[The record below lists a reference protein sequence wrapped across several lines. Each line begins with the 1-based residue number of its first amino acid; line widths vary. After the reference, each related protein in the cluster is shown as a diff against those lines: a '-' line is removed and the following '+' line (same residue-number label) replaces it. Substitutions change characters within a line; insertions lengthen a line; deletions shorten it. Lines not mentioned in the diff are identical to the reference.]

1 MNNKTVK
8 LNRDLLLNVLFCY
21 LLSFS
26 VFLSTFTQLVRT
38 VIGSVYRLDTVFMYG
53 IAILLICVNI
63 PVLAKRIKVKDAAFV
78 VIVFTLL
85 ILSATSKSA
94 NQSFLLPT
102 LRTYFITCVPLYFTA
117 IAVKDTESLDRCLKV
132 MAYIA
137 VLCGVMSLFWL
148 NPNIKDESYS
158 QSFGYMLLPSGVILF
173 REIIKKFSAIT
184 LGVWV
189 VSLALLLFSGARGP
203 LFSVVA
209 FSFIY
214 LLIKTDKR
222 KKKSVFGMAAMLS
235 LIAVA
240 VLKFNSLVDFAYRI
254 SLKIGVN
261 TRILDKLTEGELLS
275 SSGRNNYYD
284 FVIDYIK
291 SHPLIGSGMINDRAI
306 IANAL
311 SVPAEDAYGAYPHN
325 FFLELLMQFGIVIGS
340 VIIIAF
346 LGLLIYTLFG
356 KFKSSYKEYM
366 IMFLFIGFVPLM
378 VSGSYITFQGF
389 YVLLGIMAATLR
401 NGRLVRNG

>member
-1 MNNKTVK
+1 M
-8 LNRDLLLNVLFCY
+8 
-21 LLSFS
+21 
-26 VFLSTFTQLVRT
+26 
-38 VIGSVYRLDTVFMYG
+38 
-53 IAILLICVNI
+53 
-63 PVLAKRIKVKDAAFV
+63 
-78 VIVFTLL
+78 
-85 ILSATSKSA
+85 
-94 NQSFLLPT
+94 
-102 LRTYFITCVPLYFTA
+102 
-117 IAVKDTESLDRCLKV
+117 
-132 MAYIA
+132 
-137 VLCGVMSLFWL
+137 
-148 NPNIKDESYS
+148 
-158 QSFGYMLLPSGVILF
+158 
-173 REIIKKFSAIT
+173 
-184 LGVWV
+184 
-189 VSLALLLFSGARGP
+189 
-203 LFSVVA
+203 
-209 FSFIY
+209 
-214 LLIKTDKR
+214 
-222 KKKSVFGMAAMLS
+222 
-235 LIAVA
+235 
-240 VLKFNSLVDFAYRI
+240 
-254 SLKIGVN
+254 N

-356 KFKSSYKEYM
+356 KFKSSYKEYL

-389 YVLLGIMAATLR
+389 YVLLGLMAATLR